1 MQRYKV
7 LISLI
12 VLGFSL
18 ATLVPAQLIAFEPV
32 SATVT
37 ASSRTYISGSSSD
50 RPGRS
55 RYDFAYEYTYSN
67 QRYTSKRY
75 TYSHRNRS
83 IAVCHYRVGQTITAY
98 VDGNNPAYALIN
110 RQVSGFIYGI
120 AVIGSLMLLHCGLDV
135 LVYRSEPPQ
144 PWLSA
149 LYRWL
154 GMLIG
159 LAVLGGGLGGGIYTL
174 VTVAT
179 QSCPNPGY

>member
-18 ATLVPAQLIAFEPV
+18 ATLLPAQLIAFEPV

-37 ASSRTYISGSSSD
+37 VSSRTYIPSASD

-55 RYDFAYEYTYSN
+55 RYDFAYEYTYGN

-83 IAVCHYRVGQTITAY
+83 IAVCNYPVGQTITAY

-110 RQVSGFIYGI
+110 RQVSGFIYAI
-120 AVIGSLMLLHCGLDV
+120 AAIGSLMLLHCGLDV
-135 LVYRSEPPQ
+135 LMVRSESPQ
-144 PWLSA
+144 PWLNN

-154 GMLIG
+154 GMSIG
-159 LAVLGGGLGGGIYTL
+159 LAVLGGGLGGCIYTL